1 MSARKYSKQEKEKYV
16 EEFKN
21 SNESQTTFAKARGI
35 PEATFRG
42 WLNHQN
48 NNDICFGTIELN
60 ETDDIE
66 FSFKYRNISIELKK
80 GFDKKILKKIM
91 GVFMNA

>member
-66 FSFKYRNISIELKK
+66 FSLINERKVRSRYIKCLMKN
-80 GFDKKILKKIM
+80 
-91 GVFMNA
+91 